1 MEAQVEKNETSLEVK
16 GTFAAPVAQVY
27 QAWTDPRMMD
37 RWLHPGADI
46 TSKCTVDL
54 RVGGRYSVAM
64 HSSRG
69 VFTTT
74 GEYQEI
80 IPNEKLVFT
89 WQWQGDEGEP
99 ENEITLITL
108 TFRTLSDN
116 ETELTLLHEHFGTI
130 EERDSHAD
138 GWLGTYEQLSVELAR
153 GPLTSI

>member
-1 MEAQVEKNETSLEVK
+1 MEAQVVKSETSLEVK
-16 GTFAAPVAQVY
+16 GSFDAPVTRVY
-27 QAWTDPRMMD
+27 QAWTDPGMMN
-37 RWLHPGADI
+37 RWLHPGADM
-46 TSKCTVDL
+46 TSVCSVDL

-64 HSSRG
+64 HSERG
-69 VFTTT
+69 VFTTA

-99 ENEITLITL
+99 ENETTLITL
-108 TFRTLSDN
+108 TFRALGED
-116 ETELTLLHEHFGTI
+116 ETELTLLHERFGTVK
-130 EERDSHAD
+130 ERDNHTE